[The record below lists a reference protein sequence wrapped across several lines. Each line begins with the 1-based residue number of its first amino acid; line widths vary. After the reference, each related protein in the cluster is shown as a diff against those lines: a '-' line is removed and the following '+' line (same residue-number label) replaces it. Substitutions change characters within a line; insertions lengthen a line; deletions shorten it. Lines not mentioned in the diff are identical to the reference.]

1 MVATSGQTACLIHDS
16 GEHLAKPDWQ
26 TKRRD
31 GSRGPGRAQ
40 GSRDPMRD
48 GVVLHIGSNGRS
60 EGPRQNNFKPELPKQ
75 GVNGALRAANLR
87 LLLDKAPVREALALV
102 AEVPLERLEAMSRGA
117 LCPDETAFHIER
129 ALKLPGTWLDGLN
142 KEVPE
147 RTLELLKHPEKA
159 GLHEDDVDDEAASV
173 LAMTASAP
181 LRSVEVTS
189 AVHQATSS
197 VAELPV
203 HGAPAQH
210 GQVVPIGP
218 SASAKEAQRALA
230 LVAGNAPTIAAVDDM
245 KATRPPAAQA
255 AKAPTATAAIQ
266 PLPPVTAARSKSVLR
281 ADHDTPSPELRQ
293 RNLSLLLQ
301 GKGAKSAMARAIGI
315 SQPYMSTIANGGKIL
330 DQDFCRNIAQA
341 LRMPDDWF
349 EAPRTAADIP
359 SVALQRLAPL
369 PRGKGVGAETAPAGD
384 TATARTATMVAA
396 DETTPTADLA
406 STRSIEAATAATGT
420 TEEKAVTVGVLRGEA
435 ALKEKRPRRQAG
447 RPGDNKQRSDA
458 SVLAMDAART
468 AATVPVQTDLLA
480 QMEPEAQPSAQ
491 ETAPATRADV
501 VIAPSM
507 VSDPAPVKAAASAS
521 NPPAMHTARD
531 FAPVSAPPLI
541 LEGGLAPITEA
552 LIKILALKDRQ
563 GALSEDKAF
572 ELLGAVRL
580 L

>member
-1 MVATSGQTACLIHDS
+1 
-16 GEHLAKPDWQ
+16 
-26 TKRRD
+26 
-31 GSRGPGRAQ
+31 
-40 GSRDPMRD
+40 MRD
-48 GVVLHIGSNGRS
+48 GVVLHIASNGRS

-129 ALKLPGTWLDGLN
+129 ALKLPGKWLDGLN

-159 GLHEDDVDDEAASV
+159 GLHEDDVDDEAAPV
-173 LAMTASAP
+173 LAMAASAP
-181 LRSVEVTS
+181 LLSVEVTL
-189 AVHQATSS
+189 AVHHVTSS

-210 GQVVPIGP
+210 ARVVPIGT
-218 SASAKEAQRALA
+218 SAFAKETQGTFCSGADK
-230 LVAGNAPTIAAVDDM
+230 APTVAAVEDM

-266 PLPPVTAARSKSVLR
+266 PHSPATAARSKSGPKVDR
-281 ADHDTPSPELRQ
+281 DMPSPELRQ

-315 SQPYMSTIANGGKIL
+315 SQPYMSTIANGGKVL

-341 LRMPDDWF
+341 LGMPDDWF

-359 SVALQRLAPL
+359 AVALQRLAPL
-369 PRGKGVGAETAPAGD
+369 PRGKGVGAETIPTSD
-384 TATARTATMVAA
+384 TAPTRTATLETG
-396 DETTPTADLA
+396 DGTTPTADLA
-406 STRSIEAATAATGT
+406 STQSIEAATAATGT
-420 TEEKAVTVGVLRGEA
+420 TEVEDMTANVPREEA
-435 ALKEKRPRRQAG
+435 ALKEKRPRRQAE
-447 RPGDNKQRSDA
+447 RQGDNEPRSDA

-468 AATVPVQTDLLA
+468 AATVPVQADLLT
-480 QMEPEAQPSAQ
+480 QMEPEAQPPVQ
-491 ETAPATRADV
+491 ETPPATQADV
-501 VIAPSM
+501 ITAPSM
-507 VSDPAPVKAAASAS
+507 VSDPAPLKAAASAS
-521 NPPAMHTARD
+521 NPSAMHPARNVV
-531 FAPVSAPPLI
+531 PVSAPPLI

-552 LIKILALKDRQ
+552 LIKILACKRSPCGVLHRGHAIRTMSSSTTHEERRGWKQAGKSSSDGGWTNRHGVRCCSASTAQ
-563 GALSEDKAF
+563 G
-572 ELLGAVRL
+572 
-580 L
+580 

>member
-1 MVATSGQTACLIHDS
+1 
-16 GEHLAKPDWQ
+16 
-26 TKRRD
+26 
-31 GSRGPGRAQ
+31 
-40 GSRDPMRD
+40 MRD
-48 GVVLHIGSNGRS
+48 DVVLHIGSNGRS
-60 EGPRQNNFKPELPKQ
+60 EGPRQSNFKPEVPKQ

-102 AEVPLERLEAMSRGA
+102 AEVPLDRLEAMSRGA

-129 ALKLPGTWLDGLN
+129 ALKLPGKWLDGLN

-159 GLHEDDVDDEAASV
+159 GLHEDDADDEAASV
-173 LAMTASAP
+173 LAMAVAAP
-181 LRSVEVTS
+181 LRSAEVTS
-189 AVHQATSS
+189 TATQTTSS
-197 VAELPV
+197 AAEAPV
-203 HGAPAQH
+203 HGASVQH

-218 SASAKEAQRALA
+218 SASAKAAQGTLS
-230 LVAGNAPTIAAVDDM
+230 LVADKALPIAADDNM
-245 KATRPPAAQA
+245 KATRTSAAQA
-255 AKAPTATAAIQ
+255 AKTATATAATQ
-266 PLPPVTAARSKSVLR
+266 PHPPATAARSKSGPK
-281 ADHDTPSPELRQ
+281 ADHETSSPELRQ

-315 SQPYMSTIANGGKIL
+315 SQPYMSTIANGGKVL

-341 LRMPDDWF
+341 LGMPDDWF

-359 SVALQRLAPL
+359 AVALQRLAPL
-369 PRGKGVGAETAPAGD
+369 PRGKGVGAETTPTGD
-384 TATARTATMVAA
+384 TAPARTATVETG
-396 DETTPTADLA
+396 DGTTPKADVA
-406 STRSIEAATAATGT
+406 SARSSEAATAATGT
-420 TEEKAVTVGVLRGEA
+420 TEAKAVTASVPREKA

-447 RPGDNKQRSDA
+447 RQGDNEPRSDA
-458 SVLAMDAART
+458 SVLAMDATRT
-468 AATVPVQTDLLA
+468 TATASVQADLLS

-491 ETAPATRADV
+491 ETAPATQADV
-501 VIAPSM
+501 ITAPSV
-507 VSDPAPVKAAASAS
+507 VSDPAPLKAAASAS

-531 FAPVSAPPLI
+531 VAPVSASPLI
-541 LEGGLAPITEA
+541 IEGGLAPITEA